1 MEVSKNRVVTIDYTV
16 TNSHGAVVDSSQERS
31 PLAYVHGAGKVI
43 PGLEAALEGHRDG
56 ETVHATVPPE
66 QAYGRRDERLRQP
79 VPRERF
85 ETQGRDIEVGMQ
97 FRTAGSEGAQVVTV
111 VAVDEDEVTIDANH
125 PLAGETLRFDVMIVD
140 VRDATAQELDEGAVH
155 EPPGR
160 YH

>member
-16 TNSHGAVVDSSQERS
+16 TNRSGTVVDSSQGRS

-66 QAYGRRDERLRQP
+66 EAYGRRDERLRQP
-79 VPRERF
+79 VPRSRF
-85 ETQGRDIEVGMQ
+85 ETGGREVEVGMQ
-97 FRTAGSEGAQVVTV
+97 FRTAGSDGGQVVTV
-111 VAVDEDEVTIDANH
+111 VDVSEDEVTIDANH

-140 VRDATAQELDEGAVH
+140 VRDATPEELSDGDVH
-155 EPPGR
+155 EPAGR